1 MSIAR
6 VDYRLDN
13 KERKIFLTPIAARIP
28 GERSQ
33 SELPD
38 GFFSNADILKVF
50 LMQQQD
56 YLLLKDV
63 AEMFRLQRNAIFKLT
78 QKGYLKTYEV
88 IFYSN
93 RKSNVGKFVYR
104 KDLLECLKT
113 ITTKA
118 FERYTTFSNYPE
130 EDLKDY
136 LSRNGTFKT
145 DRVFCVLESELNEK
159 EIEELCR
166 EIINGNKK
174 LYTKNDLQLMLKKSE
189 SSIIRLMKYLHTLH
203 FNLDPNRE
211 IEDPNKEIRES
222 TRIIL
227 PTEMDI
233 YALEYIIN
241 SLSSS
246 ITKRIQLKLKR
257 NSIRVV
263 DFSKAVGAGDFLG
276 LHTFEK
282 CPAPDL
288 FGNVYGDFFFGVSKE
303 VIEREGYSSDYPMT
317 EIARKKLKEVTV
329 LDEQLQNVLIP
340 KPLQKS
346 DS

>member
-6 VDYRLDN
+6 VDYKLDN
-13 KERKIFLTPIAARIP
+13 KERKIFLTPIPARIP
-28 GERSQ
+28 GERFQ
-33 SELPD
+33 RELPE
-38 GFFSNADILKVF
+38 GFFSNADILKAF
-50 LMQQQD
+50 LMQQKD

-78 QKGYLKTYEV
+78 QKGYLKTYDV
-88 IFYSN
+88 IFYSD
-93 RKSNVGKFVYR
+93 RKSNVGKFVYS

-130 EDLKDY
+130 EKPKDY
-136 LSRNGTFKT
+136 LGRNGTFKR
-145 DRVFCVLESELNEK
+145 DRVFCVLENKLIKK
-159 EIEELCR
+159 EREELCR

-189 SSIIRLMKYLHTLH
+189 STIIRLMKYLPSLH

-211 IEDPNKEIRES
+211 RESINKKERES

-227 PTEMDI
+227 PAEMNI
-233 YALEYIIN
+233 YALEYIVN

-246 ITKRIQLKLKR
+246 ITKRVRLKLKK

-263 DFSKAVGAGDFLG
+263 DFSEPAGAGDFLA

-288 FGNVYGDFFFGVSKE
+288 FVNVYGDFFFGVSRE
-303 VIEREGYSSDYPMT
+303 AIEREGYSSDYPMR
-317 EIARKKLKEVTV
+317 EIHRKKLKDVID

-340 KPLQKS
+340 KLLQKER
-346 DS
+346 